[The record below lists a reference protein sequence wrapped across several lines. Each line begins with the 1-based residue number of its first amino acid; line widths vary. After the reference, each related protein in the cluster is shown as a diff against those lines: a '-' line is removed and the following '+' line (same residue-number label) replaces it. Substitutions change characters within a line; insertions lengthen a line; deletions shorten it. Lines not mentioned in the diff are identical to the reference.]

1 MITFILFLTCACL
14 KSQAQTNIITTI
26 AGVDTAGYCCD
37 GEPAIIAKMNYPF
50 FLCVDNFDNLIIV
63 DAFNNRIRKID
74 NSTGIITT
82 IAGCCD
88 TVGYSG
94 DNGPATNAKLFIPE
108 AAIIDSNGNMY
119 IADAGNMVIRK
130 IDASTNIITT
140 FAGNGIA
147 GSAGDGGP
155 AIAAELNAP
164 AGLWFDKFGSIL
176 VGDEHN
182 KKIRKIDIITG
193 IITTVAGNG
202 NEGYTGDHGPA
213 TNAEISLPG
222 AIFCD
227 SSNNIIFPD
236 YGNNV
241 IRRIDAATGVITT
254 IAGTG
259 VAGYFGDNGPAT
271 DAEFYMPIGI
281 FIDQQQNIFIADDEN
296 GAVRK
301 IDAATGII
309 TTVAGTGIPGY
320 SGNGGPATAA
330 QVIPTDIYFNSG
342 GDMYIADAGNNCI
355 RKVQSGL
362 GTQNLIKQDAISI
375 YPNPVNDV
383 LHVDGDVVSYK
394 IMNIVGGEL
403 LQGGLKGGGNSID
416 VSAFAPGIYMLAVID
431 GEGVKTVS
439 KIVKE

>member
-1 MITFILFLTCACL
+1 
-14 KSQAQTNIITTI
+14 
-26 AGVDTAGYCCD
+26 
-37 GEPAIIAKMNYPF
+37 
-50 FLCVDNFDNLIIV
+50 
-63 DAFNNRIRKID
+63 
-74 NSTGIITT
+74 
-82 IAGCCD
+82 
-88 TVGYSG
+88 
-94 DNGPATNAKLFIPE
+94 
-108 AAIIDSNGNMY
+108 
-119 IADAGNMVIRK
+119 
-130 IDASTNIITT
+130 
-140 FAGNGIA
+140 
-147 GSAGDGGP
+147 
-155 AIAAELNAP
+155 
-164 AGLWFDKFGSIL
+164 
-176 VGDEHN
+176 
-182 KKIRKIDIITG
+182 
-193 IITTVAGNG
+193 
-202 NEGYTGDHGPA
+202 
-213 TNAEISLPG
+213 
-222 AIFCD
+222 
-227 SSNNIIFPD
+227 
-236 YGNNV
+236 
-241 IRRIDAATGVITT
+241 
-254 IAGTG
+254 
-259 VAGYFGDNGPAT
+259 
-271 DAEFYMPIGI
+271 MPIGI

-403 LQGGLKGGGNSID
+403 LQGGLKGGSNSID